1 VPAKHGRLP
10 PLCSGLS
17 LAHVFSVW
25 MAHEHVNYRY
35 SKTNTGISIVLS
47 VPLLTLKL
55 DEANPTT

>member
-1 VPAKHGRLP
+1 
-10 PLCSGLS
+10 
-17 LAHVFSVW
+17 